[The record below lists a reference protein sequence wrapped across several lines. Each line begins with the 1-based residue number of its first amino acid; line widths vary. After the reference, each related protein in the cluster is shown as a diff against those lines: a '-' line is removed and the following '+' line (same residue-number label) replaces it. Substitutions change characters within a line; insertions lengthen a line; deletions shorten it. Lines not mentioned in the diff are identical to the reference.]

1 MIYNVLVTYGDV
13 NNLLS
18 AWVKPFLTKKAAE
31 DYVKYIFESE
41 GFSTDFKHVSIL
53 QEDMLKNKH
62 YNFSTV
68 TSEIVT
74 DNATVKNYIGYRSE
88 VKGIHVQLS
97 AIIQMEEPAETFIPD

>member
-1 MIYNVLVTYGDV
+1 
-13 NNLLS
+13 
-18 AWVKPFLTKKAAE
+18 
-31 DYVKYIFESE
+31 
-41 GFSTDFKHVSIL
+41 
-53 QEDMLKNKH
+53 MLKNKH